1 MAKSKI
7 RRKKNEK
14 AGENA
19 VAVPESQAQ
28 KNGPTR
34 AAAKRKA
41 LSRSEPKGPNII
53 EKIRQ
58 FLREVQIELRKVV
71 WPTRK
76 ETVASTSVVIVLVF
90 LVSIYLGLVDIA
102 LSRLIKYILR

>member
-7 RRKKNEK
+7 RRKKNDK
-14 AGENA
+14 AGESA
-19 VAVPESQAQ
+19 SATPESQAQ
-28 KNGPTR
+28 KNALTR

-41 LSRSEPKGPNII
+41 PGRSEPKGPNII

-58 FLREVQIELRKVV
+58 FFREVQVELRKVA

-76 ETVASTSVVIVLVF
+76 ETVASTSVVVVLVF
-90 LVSIYLGLVDIA
+90 LISIYLGLVDIG
-102 LSRLIKYILR
+102 LSRLIKYIIK